1 MVQIQYNASIEEGT
15 NEGIYYSV
23 HSQILLLLE
32 KQDYLSFK
40 KSTQSLL

>member
-1 MVQIQYNASIEEGT
+1 MVQIQYNASREEGT